1 MHAQCYGFQER
12 RDETQKEESKLNVMK
27 DLKFA
32 YLVSQSAIKDLYCF
46 LKEAIKYVDKNLA

>member
-1 MHAQCYGFQER
+1 MLWILGKER
-12 RDETQKEESKLNVMK
+12 WKAKEESKLSVKK

-46 LKEAIKYVDKNLA
+46 LKEAIKYVGKNLA